1 MFDFDSVQL
10 TPANPKWRAFLFL
23 SLALSPFP
31 FDCPQQNTDNASL
44 HSRSRSCLSKRN
56 SGKSSKPNST
66 RKPPRPAGPN
76 CSLFFARG
84 QTIYVAPGLDLVD
97 VAVAFSEDNA
107 AEISLWREK
116 GLVDKVSDTQATQW
130 YGADQTLWSVV
141 VMPWVLVQPE
151 QLQ

>member
-1 MFDFDSVQL
+1 MSEQAEQREIL
-10 TPANPKWRAFLFL
+10 KAKLNQETAK
-23 SLALSPFP
+23 
-31 FDCPQQNTDNASL
+31 ASWAEL
-44 HSRSRSCLSKRN
+44 Q
-56 SGKSSKPNST
+56 P
-66 RKPPRPAGPN
+66 
-76 CSLFFARG
+76 FFARG

>member
-1 MFDFDSVQL
+1 MSDPSADRDILKAKLNQE
-10 TPANPKWRAFLFL
+10 TAK
-23 SLALSPFP
+23 
-31 FDCPQQNTDNASL
+31 ASWAEL
-44 HSRSRSCLSKRN
+44 Q
-56 SGKSSKPNST
+56 P
-66 RKPPRPAGPN
+66 
-76 CSLFFARG
+76 FFARG

>member
-1 MFDFDSVQL
+1 MS
-10 TPANPKWRAFLFL
+10 ANGEDRDILKAKLNQET
-23 SLALSPFP
+23 AK
-31 FDCPQQNTDNASL
+31 ASWAEL
-44 HSRSRSCLSKRN
+44 Q
-56 SGKSSKPNST
+56 P
-66 RKPPRPAGPN
+66 
-76 CSLFFARG
+76 FFARG

-151 QLQ
+151 RLQ